1 MGRKPRIEYYGAI
14 YHIIQRGN
22 NRKSIFKE
30 DREKAYLL
38 EILSETKEIFDFK
51 IFAYVIM
58 NNHYHFLIQ
67 AFNIPISKIMHRI
80 NTRYAKYY
88 NYKMKRTGPVFED
101 RYTGIL
107 VQDEGYLFTLIRYIH
122 NNPVSA
128 KICKTMDEY
137 KWSSDIFYR
146 INMVNMVDID
156 EFLNMLSLNRTKAI
170 EKYIELMEE
179 DFIDDEI
186 MKDIYERSSIIGTDE
201 FKRSIEDI
209 EEKDL
214 SGLDRILRQACPS
227 DEEVKLIK
235 KGSRKRYLTKY
246 KRRYIELSK
255 EEGYS
260 YDEIGKN
267 IGITGSAIRSI
278 LKGRDL
284 NDWG

>member
-284 NDWG
+284 ND

>member
-51 IFAYVIM
+51 IFAYAIM

-67 AFNIPISKIMHRI
+67 AFNISISKIMHRI

-284 NDWG
+284 ND

>member
-227 DEEVKLIK
+227 DEEVELIK

-284 NDWG
+284 ND